1 MFRIR
6 RIHDDTRAVDQSAI
20 DQVKAILRSHFSV
33 LTDEKLDEISI
44 QLKDPLKYRFRTIL
58 HVAENRSDTVLGF
71 ALLMYAPDLNFCF
84 LDYIATTKNTIS
96 SGIGGALYQK
106 IREEAINLDCIGVFF
121 ESLPDEP
128 WLCKDPSLLPQNC
141 ARLRFYENYQAFP
154 LINTLYETPL
164 KETDDCPP
172 FLVCDFLG
180 KEGTMDNLTAKKIIR
195 AILERKYGSYVP
207 EDYIVK
213 VLDSVIDNPVKL
225 RAPRYIQKRKNI
237 PSTRDS
243 RKNPKIQLI
252 YNDKHNIH
260 HVRERGYVEAPVR
273 IKSILNELLA
283 SGMFD
288 LKPPQSYG
296 EKHILEIHDRG
307 YITYFKR
314 ICKSLPEGKSIY
326 PYVFPIRNSIRPPKD
341 DSVRAGYYC
350 IDTFTP
356 LNKNAWLASK
366 KAVDCALTCADLLLE
381 GNKLA
386 YALVRPPGHHAER
399 RSFGGFC
406 YFNSAAIAANYLSKY
421 GRVAL
426 LDIDY
431 HHGNGQQ
438 DIFYK
443 RNDVLTMS
451 IHGHP
456 SFAYPYFSGFADER
470 GEADGYGFNVNY
482 PLPEHVNGQVYRTYL
497 LKAVARI
504 KSFKPDY
511 MVLALGLDV
520 ARGDPTGTWQLKSSD
535 LEENGKILGD
545 LKLPMLVVQEGG
557 YRTRSLG
564 VNALSFFRGL
574 HRQHE
579 NGKTTRKTD

>member
-6 RIHDDTRAVDQSAI
+6 RIHDDTRPVDQRAI
-20 DQVKAILRSHFSV
+20 EQVKSILKSHFPS
-33 LTDEKLDEISI
+33 LSGEKLDEVSM

-58 HVAENRSDTVLGF
+58 YVAENRSDMVLGF
-71 ALLMYAPDLNFCF
+71 ALVMYAPDLNFCF
-84 LDYIATTKNTIS
+84 LDYIATTKNTLS

-106 IREEAINLDCIGVFF
+106 VREEAIILECIGLFF

-128 WLCKDPSLLPQNC
+128 RLCKESSLLDQNR
-141 ARLRFYENYQAFP
+141 ARLRFYENYNAFP
-154 LINTLYETPL
+154 LINTLYETPV

-180 KEGTMDNLTAKKIIR
+180 REGTMDNLTAKMIIR
-195 AILERKYGSYVP
+195 AILERKYGSYCP
-207 EDYIVK
+207 EEYIVR
-213 VLDSVIDNPVKL
+213 VLESVRDNPVKL
-225 RAPRYIQKRKNI
+225 RPPRYVHRRKKVSSAQVYKRN
-237 PSTRDS
+237 
-243 RKNPKIQLI
+243 KIQLI

-273 IKSILNELLA
+273 IQSILNELLP
-283 SGMFD
+283 SGLFE
-288 LKPPQSYG
+288 LQATQSYS
-296 EKHILEIHDRG
+296 ENHILSVHDRG
-307 YITYFKR
+307 YLNYFRR
-314 ICKSLPEGKSIY
+314 ICKNLKEGKSIY
-326 PYVFPIRNSIRPPKD
+326 PYVFPVRNSIRPPKD

-356 LNKNAWLASK
+356 LNKNAYLASK
-366 KAVDCALTCADLLLE
+366 QAVDCTLTCADLLLE
-381 GNKLA
+381 GSKLA
-386 YALVRPPGHHAER
+386 YALIRPPGHHAER
-399 RSFGGFC
+399 KSFGGFC

-421 GRVAL
+421 GKVAL

-443 RNDVLTMS
+443 RNDVLTIS

-482 PLPEHVNGQVYRTYL
+482 PLPEQVNGPVYRTHL
-497 LKAVARI
+497 LKAVRKI
-504 KSFKPDY
+504 KGFKPAFI
-511 MVLALGLDV
+511 VLALGLDV
-520 ARGDPTGTWQLKSSD
+520 AKGDPTGTWQLKSGD
-535 LEENGKILGD
+535 LEENGRLLGE
-545 LKLPMLVVQEGG
+545 LRLPMLVVQEGG

-564 VNALSFFRGL
+564 VNALSFFKGL
-574 HRQHE
+574 YSQYE
-579 NGKTTRKTD
+579 NDKNSPKHA